1 MKGNLIIISSPSGGG
16 KGTLIKRVM
25 AETSDVS
32 YSVSVTTRPKRDD
45 EIEGVHYHF
54 VSRNQF
60 AKLIEEEAFLE
71 YANVHGNFYGTSR
84 IFIEQE
90 MAKGKDVILEIDVQG
105 AGIVRAK
112 TPDSIGIFI
121 LPPSFD
127 VLKERLTTRN
137 TESEE
142 ALAVRLENA
151 SLEVDRFSEFDFV
164 VINNDLEKAVSDLK
178 SILVASSLRKDRQ
191 MDSIRD
197 ILTTFGG

>member
-1 MKGNLIIISSPSGGG
+1 M
-16 KGTLIKRVM
+16 IKRVM

-54 VSRNQF
+54 VSRQQF

-71 YANVHGNFYGTSR
+71 YADVHGNFYGTSR
-84 IFIEQE
+84 VFIEQE

-105 AGIVRAK
+105 AGIIRAK
-112 TPDSIGIFI
+112 TPDSIGVFI
-121 LPPSFD
+121 LPPSFE

-178 SILVASSLRKDRQ
+178 SILVATSLRKDRQ

-197 ILTTFGG
+197 ILATFDG